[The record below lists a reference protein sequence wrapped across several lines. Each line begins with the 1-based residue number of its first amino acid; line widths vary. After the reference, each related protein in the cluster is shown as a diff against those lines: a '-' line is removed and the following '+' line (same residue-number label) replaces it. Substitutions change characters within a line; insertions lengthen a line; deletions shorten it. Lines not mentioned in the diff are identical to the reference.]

1 MKLRCDLNAVYAKR
15 IRFSANTGDPHF
27 RASVAF
33 GATVFRIARISR
45 NFFCAS
51 LGAALMYSV
60 TVVGLAFRMNT
71 SPAAARSRL
80 RNAPA
85 RIAVKLR
92 AACRRAQGT
101 AHGYSACSV
110 TVKIEAISID
120 IFHGELTQP
129 PGLFLERL
137 DDAGAQRAYVF
148 VRAVDCRAKDPVN
161 GRAEWTCSAAKA

>member
-80 RNAPA
+80 RNAPHES
-85 RIAVKLR
+85 RLS
-92 AACRRAQGT
+92 CGRRAGGRKGRPTDT
-101 AHGYSACSV
+101 A
-110 TVKIEAISID
+110 
-120 IFHGELTQP
+120 L
-129 PGLFLERL
+129 
-137 DDAGAQRAYVF
+137 AQ
-148 VRAVDCRAKDPVN
+148 
-161 GRAEWTCSAAKA
+161 SQ